1 MPRCPN
7 RTTGSSTRPASRK
20 EPGMTAQHLFNAIF
34 DASVAVMILA
44 LVTGLGL
51 SLTLG
56 QILAPLRRGPV
67 LVATVIAKRVLMP
80 LGGIGVCHVLP
91 LSTESRVGVELAVMA
106 AAGPVGM
113 KAAQLTRR
121 ADMAMALSFT
131 IALQVVNIVA
141 APLWAKQVVTGATVD
156 PGTIVKG
163 LLLLVLAP
171 LVVGQVLR
179 ARHGEHAEG
188 WQAGLEKIS
197 NLALLVAIVVGLA
210 VNWSLFTSA
219 IGSWVI
225 VASIVIVI
233 VCMVL
238 GWLAGRVGDSQSAV
252 TVSMVAGMRF
262 TPVGLIVIAT
272 VLHNDGAYLIPALI
286 FSLVCTVIPIVVG
299 VELGRA
305 AAKPGKREAPEVAPA
320 AAAATQTGAAV

>member
-1 MPRCPN
+1 
-7 RTTGSSTRPASRK
+7 
-20 EPGMTAQHLFNAIF
+20 MTAQQLFNAIF
-34 DASVAVMILA
+34 NASLAVMILA

-51 SLTLG
+51 SLTLQ
-56 QILAPLRRGPV
+56 QILAPLRRVWV
-67 LVATVIAKRVLMP
+67 LVATVIANSVLAP
-80 LGGIGVCHVLP
+80 LAGIGVCHALP
-91 LSTESRVGVELAVMA
+91 LSAESRVGVELAVMA

-113 KAAQLTRR
+113 KAAELSKR

-141 APLWAKQVVTGATVD
+141 APLWAKQIVTGATVD
-156 PGTIVKG
+156 PWTIVKD

-188 WQAGLEKIS
+188 WQAGLEKVS
-197 NLALLVAIVVGLA
+197 NIALLVAIVVGLA
-210 VNWSLFTSA
+210 VNWKLFTSA

-225 VASIVIVI
+225 AASVVIVI
-233 VCMVL
+233 VCMAL
-238 GWLAGRVGDSQSAV
+238 GWLAGRVGDSHAAM
-252 TVSMVAGMRF
+252 TIAMVAGMRF

-286 FSLVCTVIPIVVG
+286 FSLVCTVIPIVTG
-299 VELGRA
+299 LEIGRA
-305 AAKPGKREAPEVAPA
+305 ARKVGKKQATAPASAAGA
-320 AAAATQTGAAV
+320 AAAPGVAG

>member
-1 MPRCPN
+1 MN
-7 RTTGSSTRPASRK
+7 
-20 EPGMTAQHLFNAIF
+20 AQQLFNAIF

-51 SLTLG
+51 SLTLQ
-56 QILAPLRRGPV
+56 QILAPLRRVRV
-67 LVATVIAKRVLMP
+67 LVATVIANSVLAP
-80 LGGIGVCHVLP
+80 LVGIGVCHALP

-113 KAAQLTRR
+113 KAAQLTKR

-141 APLWAKQVVTGATVD
+141 APLWAKQIVTGATVD
-156 PGTIVKG
+156 PWTIVKD

-171 LVVGQVLR
+171 LVIGQVLR
-179 ARHGEHAEG
+179 ARHGEHAER

-197 NLALLVAIVVGLA
+197 NMALLVAIVVGLA
-210 VNWSLFTSA
+210 VNWKLFTSA

-225 VASIVIVI
+225 AASVVIV
-233 VCMVL
+233 VACMIL
-238 GWLAGRVGDSQSAV
+238 GWLAGRVGDSHAAI
-252 TVSMVAGMRF
+252 TISMVAGMRF

-286 FSLVCTVIPIVVG
+286 FSLVCTVIPIVAG
-299 VELGRA
+299 LEIGRA
-305 AAKPGKREAPEVAPA
+305 ATGTVATKQTADATPA
-320 AAAATQTGAAV
+320 AAPAGVAG

>member
-1 MPRCPN
+1 V
-7 RTTGSSTRPASRK
+7 
-20 EPGMTAQHLFNAIF
+20 TAQQLFNAIF

-51 SLTLG
+51 SLTLQ
-56 QILAPLRRGPV
+56 QILAPLRRVRV
-67 LVATVIAKRVLMP
+67 LVATVIANSVLAP
-80 LGGIGVCHVLP
+80 LVGIGVGHALP

-113 KAAQLTRR
+113 KAAELTKR

-141 APLWAKQVVTGATVD
+141 APLWAEQIVTGATVD
-156 PGTIVKG
+156 PWTIVKD

-171 LVVGQVLR
+171 LVIGQVLR
-179 ARHGEHAEG
+179 ARHAEHAEG
-188 WQAGLEKIS
+188 WQGGLEKVS
-197 NLALLVAIVVGLA
+197 NMALLVAIVVGLA

-225 VASIVIVI
+225 VASVIIVVL
-233 VCMVL
+233 CMAL
-238 GWLAGRVGDSQSAV
+238 GWLAGRVGDAQAAI
-252 TVSMVAGMRF
+252 TISMVAGMRF

-286 FSLVCTVIPIVVG
+286 FSLVCTVIPIAVG
-299 VELGRA
+299 IEVGRAESAAKRAGRA
-305 AAKPGKREAPEVAPA
+305 AATTASLSGSPSTPTEAAS
-320 AAAATQTGAAV
+320 

>member
-1 MPRCPN
+1 
-7 RTTGSSTRPASRK
+7 
-20 EPGMTAQHLFNAIF
+20 MTAQQLFNAIF
-34 DASVAVMILA
+34 DASIAVMILA

-51 SLTLG
+51 SLTLR
-56 QILAPLRRGPV
+56 QILAPLRRVWV
-67 LVATVIAKRVLMP
+67 LVATVIANSVLMP
-80 LGGIGVCHVLP
+80 LVGIGVCHALP

-113 KAAQLTRR
+113 KAAQLSKR

-141 APLWAKQVVTGATVD
+141 APLWAKQIVTGATVD
-156 PGTIVKG
+156 PWTIVKD

-179 ARHGEHAEG
+179 ARHAEHAAG

-197 NLALLVAIVVGLA
+197 NLALLVAIAVGLA
-210 VNWSLFTSA
+210 VNWKLFTSA

-225 VASIVIVI
+225 VASVIIVI

-238 GWLAGRVGDSQSAV
+238 GWLAGRVGDSHAAI
-252 TVSMVAGMRF
+252 TIAMVAGMRF

-286 FSLVCTVIPIVVG
+286 FSLVCTVVPIVAG
-299 VELGRA
+299 LEIGRVAGKAGKKKTVA
-305 AAKPGKREAPEVAPA
+305 AAPA
-320 AAAATQTGAAV
+320 AANATPTGVAG

>member
-1 MPRCPN
+1 
-7 RTTGSSTRPASRK
+7 
-20 EPGMTAQHLFNAIF
+20 MTAQQLFNAIF

-44 LVTGLGL
+44 FVAGLGL
-51 SLTLG
+51 SLTLQ
-56 QILAPLRRGPV
+56 QILAPLRRVWV
-67 LVATVIAKRVLMP
+67 LVATVIANSLLAP
-80 LGGIGVCHVLP
+80 LIGIVVCHALP

-113 KAAQLTRR
+113 KAAELSKR

-141 APLWAKQVVTGATVD
+141 APLWAKQIVTGATVD
-156 PGTIVKG
+156 PWTIVKD

-188 WQAGLEKIS
+188 WKAGLEKIS
-197 NLALLVAIVVGLA
+197 NMALLVAIVVGLA
-210 VNWSLFTSA
+210 VNWKLFTSA
-219 IGSWVI
+219 IGSSVI
-225 VASIVIVI
+225 VASVVIVI
-233 VCMVL
+233 ACMVL
-238 GWLAGRVGDSQSAV
+238 GWLAGRVGDPDAAI
-252 TVSMVAGMRF
+252 TISMVAGMRF

-286 FSLVCTVIPIVVG
+286 FSLVCTVIPIVAG
-299 VELGRA
+299 IELGRA
-305 AAKPGKREAPEVAPA
+305 AKRQTAVDAPA
-320 AAAATQTGAAV
+320 TAVATPSGAAG